1 MIVYIVKS
9 AIILGIL
16 YSCYF
21 IMLNKET
28 FHRFNRMVLIT
39 IMLLSFGLPLVKT
52 YTDKPSVV
60 NTEIYDIQSRIETP
74 IYYKTAVI
82 VETQEKVS
90 WGEIL
95 LIVYYTGVAISIL
108 FVVIQAIGLIQYMRG
123 GLCHTDSKGNTVI
136 LKSGEISPFSIF
148 HYIVMSVED
157 YEHNRTSI
165 LTHEQEHIRLHHSYD
180 LILLELVKT
189 LQWFN
194 PFVWFLAS
202 NLRSVHEYEA
212 DEAVINQGID
222 AKQYQQLLVTKAVGN
237 RLQPFA
243 NNLRRGSLKKRIIMM
258 YQKKSNRWM
267 MLKALFVIPVAAF
280 TICAFATPNL
290 STPVENVLTQQNE
303 SGKEKTDIVSLEK
316 LNPEMATSVTVQNKS
331 TAIHVPAEQS
341 KNEGDVI
348 TAIKTEA
355 ENEDVKEDTLKST
368 FAIEDIVSRIPG
380 ATIGSD
386 GSIYINGKKAK
397 KLLINGIE
405 QLDSIN

>member
-90 WGEIL
+90 WGEIM

-165 LTHEQEHIRLHHSYD
+165 LTHD
-180 LILLELVKT
+180 
-189 LQWFN
+189 
-194 PFVWFLAS
+194 
-202 NLRSVHEYEA
+202 
-212 DEAVINQGID
+212 
-222 AKQYQQLLVTKAVGN
+222 
-237 RLQPFA
+237 
-243 NNLRRGSLKKRIIMM
+243 
-258 YQKKSNRWM
+258 
-267 MLKALFVIPVAAF
+267 
-280 TICAFATPNL
+280 
-290 STPVENVLTQQNE
+290 
-303 SGKEKTDIVSLEK
+303 
-316 LNPEMATSVTVQNKS
+316 
-331 TAIHVPAEQS
+331 
-341 KNEGDVI
+341 KNISDFI
-348 TAIKTEA
+348 TATTSYSL
-355 ENEDVKEDTLKST
+355 NW
-368 FAIEDIVSRIPG
+368 
-380 ATIGSD
+380 
-386 GSIYINGKKAK
+386 
-397 KLLINGIE
+397 
-405 QLDSIN
+405 

>member
-90 WGEIL
+90 WGEIM

-202 NLRSVHEYEA
+202 NLKSVHEYEA

-331 TAIHVPAEQS
+331 TAILVPAEQS

-386 GSIYINGKKAK
+386 GSVYINGKKAK